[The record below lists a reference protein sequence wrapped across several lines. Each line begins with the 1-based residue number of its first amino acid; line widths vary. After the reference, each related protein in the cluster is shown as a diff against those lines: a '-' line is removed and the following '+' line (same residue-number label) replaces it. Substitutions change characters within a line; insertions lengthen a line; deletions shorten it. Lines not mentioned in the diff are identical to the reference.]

1 MDTEQVFE
9 LLKLLLEYI
18 KQSDKEEAIF
28 ASLDFLANEGSVEFK
43 ELQSLADE
51 SDETLISKCITK
63 FMKEYGCDDEDDEV
77 EEW

>member
-1 MDTEQVFE
+1 METEQIFE

-28 ASLDFLANEGSVEFK
+28 AALDYIGNDGSIEFRD
-43 ELQSLADE
+43 LQSYADE

-63 FMKEYGCDDEDDEV
+63 YMKEMGIMDEEE